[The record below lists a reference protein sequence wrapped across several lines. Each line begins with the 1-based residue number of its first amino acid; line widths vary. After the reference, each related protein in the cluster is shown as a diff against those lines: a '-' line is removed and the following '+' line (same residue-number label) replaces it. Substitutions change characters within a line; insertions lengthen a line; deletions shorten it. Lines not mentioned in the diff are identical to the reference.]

1 MGALQLPGNFVLG
14 AAVIV
19 GLGVGLGVAPGTAR
33 ADDERTASVGLGWA
47 WFSTL
52 GEPAEEGQEPPALSP
67 DAGGSLTLAHERMIG
82 TDIGLRG
89 EATGGVFYGGNQE
102 MQSKASYAV
111 LADVGLVFKLDILR
125 FVPYGFAGVG
135 GVASWGGPIDNG
147 IDFVVVLGGGVDWLT
162 SRKRS
167 VGLEARVASFGGD
180 VTVLT
185 VGIRG
190 TVRWGLF

>member
-1 MGALQLPGNFVLG
+1 MGALQLPGILALG
-14 AAVIV
+14 AALLVV
-19 GLGVGLGVAPGTAR
+19 PGTAR

-82 TDIGLRG
+82 TDLGLRG
-89 EATGGVFYGGNQE
+89 STTFGAFYGGNQE

-111 LADVGLVFKLDILR
+111 LADVGVVFKLDVMR
-125 FVPYGFAGVG
+125 FVPYGFASVG

-147 IDFVVVLGGGVDWLT
+147 IDLVVVLGGGVDWLT
-162 SRKRS
+162 SRKKS
-167 VGLEARVASFGGD
+167 IGFEARVASFGGD

-185 VGIRG
+185 AGIRG
-190 TVRWGLF
+190 TVHWGLF